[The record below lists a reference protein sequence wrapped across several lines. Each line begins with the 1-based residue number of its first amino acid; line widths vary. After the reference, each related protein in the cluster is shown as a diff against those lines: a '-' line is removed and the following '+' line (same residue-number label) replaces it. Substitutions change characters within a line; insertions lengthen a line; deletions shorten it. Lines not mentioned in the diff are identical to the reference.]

1 MSMRLV
7 ALTIAAIA
15 LAVGAFQFAGTS
27 DRASAGVDIVRG
39 DLCGIEAEAQPT
51 GGDDLTIFE
60 PYIDASEGDLFGGFI
75 QVVII
80 PNGPGGASER
90 SLPVRSGRTGETCR
104 NAKTSGLYVVYLWR
118 TRFPRY
124 PWAGCVDTNWHSQR
138 ELPLGHFA
146 STSTCTVEEAW
157 H

>member
-1 MSMRLV
+1 MRFV

-15 LAVGAFQFAGTS
+15 LAVGAFQFAGSS

-80 PNGPGGASER
+80 PNGPGGRVNVHCQFDLVELER
-90 SLPVRSGRTGETCR
+90 LAETPKR
-104 NAKTSGLYVVYLWR
+104 AV
-118 TRFPRY
+118 
-124 PWAGCVDTNWHSQR
+124 
-138 ELPLGHFA
+138 
-146 STSTCTVEEAW
+146 STSFICGGPAFPATRGRAVLTPTGILNVNCHWDTLPPPPPAP
-157 H
+157 